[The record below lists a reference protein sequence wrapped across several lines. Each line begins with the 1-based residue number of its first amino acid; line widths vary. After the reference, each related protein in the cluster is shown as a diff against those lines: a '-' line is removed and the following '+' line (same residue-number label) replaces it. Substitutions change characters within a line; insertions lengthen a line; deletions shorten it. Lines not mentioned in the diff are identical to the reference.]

1 MYTYIYIHHL
11 IVVNW
16 TFASP
21 HFPDRLRPNLEV
33 ACPRALL
40 WPAMMMVLIFHY
52 APEVLTA
59 GSPEIF
65 SPFIKGDSELGRVSS
80 IQSIPSER
88 RYFFQFLS
96 SKSVDF
102 PSTKSTFD
110 AVSAVFGQIFLW
122 ILSDFLL
129 EEWGPPPN
137 NSHPWYR
144 FENNHP
150 SKWLVKWVSSPSYKW
165 GMLGLEPIY

>member
-1 MYTYIYIHHL
+1 MYTYIFTPFDCCKLNIC
-11 IVVNW
+11 IP
-16 TFASP
+16 TFSWQTKTKLGSGLP
-21 HFPDRLRPNLEV
+21 YFDQ
-33 ACPRALL
+33 L
-40 WPAMMMVLIFHY
+40 WWCLWSVSFSTTT
-52 APEVLTA
+52 PEVLMA

-80 IQSIPSER
+80 IPSER
-88 RYFFQFLS
+88 CYFFQFLS
-96 SKSVDF
+96 IKISRLPLNKVNFWCCLGRFWPDF
-102 PSTKSTFD
+102 SLDF
-110 AVSAVFGQIFLW
+110 W
-122 ILSDFLL
+122 SDVLL
-129 EEWGPPPN
+129 EKRGPPPN